1 MGSLYK
7 RGKVYYA
14 NLVVN
19 GKRVRRRIG
28 ESKKTAEKVL
38 RDLEAKATRQQF
50 DLDIPDGTLEQVF
63 SEFIEYSKTNN
74 SPSTT
79 RRYKNVIANFEI
91 YLHLHHRQIKKVS
104 QVDLAMIEQY
114 KRFRRDVDP
123 RKIQLPDD
131 LPHRVA
137 PNKLKAK
144 PSTINY
150 ELKTLKSI
158 FGFGCKHTLC
168 RANPLDGIRYLKVIE
183 DAEPRFLSADE
194 CRRLLEAADSEVH
207 PIFYTFLNTGLRLGE
222 LLNLQWGDIDLKRGV
237 FFVKKKSD
245 WQPKAGER
253 QVPLNEGM
261 LKLLQARRPAR
272 VKPDA
277 YVFPSKDGA
286 RLRTKLRKVLIQ
298 TAETAGLVG
307 VTKIH
312 TLRHTFASH
321 LVMSGVD
328 LPTVQ
333 KLLGHSDIQTTM
345 IYSHLATEHIS
356 TAVNKINLG

>member
-28 ESKKTAEKVL
+28 ESRKMAEKVL

-63 SEFIEYSKTNN
+63 FEFIEYSKTNN

-91 YLHLHHRQIKKVS
+91 FLHLHHRQVKKVS
-104 QVDLAMIEQY
+104 HVDLAMIEQY

-123 RKIQLPDD
+123 RKIELPDD

-137 PNKLKAK
+137 PNKLRAK

-158 FGFGCKHTLC
+158 FGFGCKHNLC
-168 RANPLDGIRYLKVIE
+168 RANPLDGIRYLKVIK

-194 CRRLLEAADSEVH
+194 CRRLLDAADKRAH
-207 PIFYTFLNTGLRLGE
+207 QMGKTKLTLGVDVG
-222 LLNLQWGDIDLKRGV
+222 NAR
-237 FFVKKKSD
+237 
-245 WQPKAGER
+245 
-253 QVPLNEGM
+253 
-261 LKLLQARRPAR
+261 ARRLYESLGWQR
-272 VKPDA
+272 M
-277 YVFPSKDGA
+277 KD
-286 RLRTKLRKVLIQ
+286 LRGPNGEDDGVYLYKLI
-298 TAETAGLVG
+298 
-307 VTKIH
+307 
-312 TLRHTFASH
+312 
-321 LVMSGVD
+321 D
-328 LPTVQ
+328 
-333 KLLGHSDIQTTM
+333 
-345 IYSHLATEHIS
+345 
-356 TAVNKINLG
+356 